1 VPVAQKLFRGGDAP
15 RQLPACAACH
25 GPQGNGNAAARY
37 PRIGGQHAKYTAAML
52 RNYRGQAAARDLA
65 PEAAIMASV
74 AGKLTDA
81 EIEALASYV
90 NGLH

>member
-1 VPVAQKLFRGGDAP
+1 
-15 RQLPACAACH
+15 
-25 GPQGNGNAAARY
+25 
-37 PRIGGQHAKYTAAML
+37 ML
-52 RNYRGQAAARDLA
+52 RNYRAQAGAANLD
-65 PEAAIMASV
+65 PEAAIMASI